1 LNKFDYTYHQFLL
14 RFDITNLSTNAN
26 AKVMPGPLLI
36 SRVSLL
42 KNSNTLGTDIYDY
55 DIMMFNLHKITNEY
69 NTKNYNIIGMSETTD
84 KKISGFDYSPLGTV
98 NHLIELPI
106 CLNRS
111 YLCSS
116 LIKDQIVIRVF
127 FKGNVAY
134 DGI

>member
-55 DIMMFNLHKITNEY
+55 DIMMYNLHKITNEY
-69 NTKNYNIIGMSETTD
+69 NTKNYNIIGMTETND
-84 KKISGFDYSPLGTV
+84 NKLAGWDYQPGGTL

-116 LIKDQIVIRVF
+116 LIKD
-127 FKGNVAY
+127 
-134 DGI
+134 